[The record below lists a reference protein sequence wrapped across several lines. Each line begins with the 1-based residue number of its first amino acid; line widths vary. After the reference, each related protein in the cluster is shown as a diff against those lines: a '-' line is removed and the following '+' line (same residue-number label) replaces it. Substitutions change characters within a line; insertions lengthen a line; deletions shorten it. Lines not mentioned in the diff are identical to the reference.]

1 MKKKIKLDF
10 YENNLIKET
19 LNEYYDTFRHTLDTA
34 DYVPEKFNDKI
45 SKYIYKKMQQKFNEI
60 EVFNLLH
67 LQENG
72 YKLSLFQKLKI
83 ILSGLKPLYM
93 SQKPESEMKLSRKKQ
108 RVSRW
113 RTNKK
118 R

>member
-1 MKKKIKLDF
+1 MNKKIKLDF
-10 YENNLIKET
+10 YESELIKQT
-19 LNEYYDTFRHTLDTA
+19 LKEYYETFECTLDTA
-34 DYVPEKFNDKI
+34 DYVPEKFNNKI
-45 SKYIYKKMQQKFNEI
+45 DKYIYKKMQRKFSEI

-67 LQENG
+67 LQDNG

-83 ILSGLKPLYM
+83 AFSGLKPLYM

-108 RVSRW
+108 RVSCR
-113 RTNKK
+113 RTDKK